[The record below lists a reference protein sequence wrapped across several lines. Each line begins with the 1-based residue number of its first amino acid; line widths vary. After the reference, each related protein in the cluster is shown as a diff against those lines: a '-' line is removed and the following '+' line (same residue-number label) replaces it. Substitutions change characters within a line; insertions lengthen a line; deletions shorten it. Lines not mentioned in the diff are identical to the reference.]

1 MPRKPEYL
9 RDASMIPGG
18 QSILIP
24 GLKNFSGLRWGG
36 TTTNRGQRS
45 ISVRLTKEQ
54 ADYFVAEGC
63 NVNVR
68 PPKEPGDQ
76 ESYALKIIINY
87 KPKGDPLEFLNP
99 TIDVGTDTTPP
110 KRFDED
116 MLDLLDGGGDG
127 SSVDI
132 YYCEIVFSKSKE
144 PVLNRFTGKEFYPC
158 YLQSGIF
165 LYKTNFHQQ
174 RLNEINAMYAAGQMG
189 AVPPVMEELEP
200 F

>member
-45 ISVRLTKEQ
+45 ISIRLTKEQ

-76 ESYALKIIINY
+76 ESYALKLIINF

-116 MLDLLDGGGDG
+116 MLDLLMAAETEAQLIFTIARSSSPRPRIRFSTGLQEKSFILAICSQASSCTRPTSI
-127 SSVDI
+127 SSVLTRSMLCTLPD
-132 YYCEIVFSKSKE
+132 
-144 PVLNRFTGKEFYPC
+144 R
-158 YLQSGIF
+158 
-165 LYKTNFHQQ
+165 
-174 RLNEINAMYAAGQMG
+174 
-189 AVPPVMEELEP
+189 
-200 F
+200 